1 MTSGGQEENCKNIE
15 KWTLEGRH
23 IYIYL
28 VEINS
33 CITEL

>member
-23 IYIYL
+23 IYIYIL
-28 VEINS
+28 S
-33 CITEL
+33 GKK